1 MTFIMKKNL
10 INSEILVEIFFFII
24 SFCKG
29 IGLNN
34 SSKLYLYIYLASLFL
49 AAFKLFSAKY
59 NKRELLALLIIL
71 LVGLA
76 DYILG
81 GETTILFTA
90 ISLMLIKDSS
100 VKKIIK
106 VMLIARI
113 FSFAIMILFPLL
125 KIIPMHSV
133 YFYRLDTGT
142 FIERY
147 SFGYEQ
153 PNLAHFGL
161 NIIFILIIY
170 LYYDKIK
177 LSHLLIF
184 EIINLFFYQ
193 YTFSRTGFIILT
205 IYLILVF
212 LMKKNK
218 KILNLIPKIL
228 SILFFCFIIISFL
241 MAILYKKFDIFYK
254 IDQILTGRIR
264 YMNIIFT
271 NYSIPIFKSQNYYN
285 VLFDNGYFDLIYN
298 GGIIAFLWFSFF
310 QHKTNKIIKENLL
323 YKEALLTFIFL
334 LYSVTESYYVS
345 SLMNV
350 SLLFLQMA
358 IYSRKKEYLYYKS
371 NSLETKGEL

>member
-1 MTFIMKKNL
+1 M
-10 INSEILVEIFFFII
+10 
-24 SFCKG
+24 
-29 IGLNN
+29 NN